1 MTDST
6 PRAYRAAIWLYPR
19 SFRREFGADLDQA
32 YRGLRQDHSAF
43 ATWRRVTADL
53 ALTIPTQHLETLMAR
68 TTSAPAVTLA
78 SGAVL
83 LAAVATAVASGTA
96 VIFLPALI
104 IGAAA
109 LLAYWR
115 SRTPYRE
122 AVRDSSRLW
131 LWFIGAGVGV
141 FALLIG
147 ASEIHDD
154 WDWFPW
160 RLLILSV
167 FAGCAL
173 IATGVLLAF
182 VHLIHRL
189 AHRQAGV

>member
-1 MTDST
+1 MTGSS
-6 PRAYRAAIWLYPR
+6 PRVYRAATWLYPR

-32 YRGLRQDHSAF
+32 FCDLRRDRSAF
-43 ATWRRVTADL
+43 ATWRRVAADL
-53 ALTIPTQHLETLMAR
+53 ALTVPTQHLEALMVR
-68 TTSAPAVTLA
+68 SSSAPAITLA
-78 SGAVL
+78 SAAVL
-83 LAAVATAVASGTA
+83 LAAVATAVVSGRT
-96 VIFLPALI
+96 VVFLPALI
-104 IGAAA
+104 VGAAA

-131 LWFIGAGVGV
+131 LWFIGAGFGL

-147 ASEIHDD
+147 AHEVHDD

-167 FAGCAL
+167 FAGWAL
-173 IATGVLLAF
+173 IATGVLLAI
-182 VHLIHRL
+182 VHLVHRL
-189 AHRQAGV
+189 TRRPAGV